1 MLPKSLVIPHFAA
14 ALTIAR
20 FLGPGFNQFQNYNG
34 RGDESDE
41 DTSDGE
47 DSKETKKPRQE
58 EDDDEGWTAWK
69 NGDDMKN
76 RFTRKKKPGRI
87 IHLGDGSELFTD
99 RAGGDEHDEHMST
112 SSDEESGD
120 EPDKIQIDGVQSES
134 TTKLMSAEN
143 RTNSEARAKSPQ
155 PNPEPASA
163 SPRGK

>member
-99 RAGGDEHDEHMST
+99 RAGGYEHDEHMST

-143 RTNSEARAKSPQ
+143 PTNSEARAKSPQ